1 MHIKAP
7 NPRGLLAARL
17 FTQSSGHMGKNQK
30 QKEPLDSFGWIKL
43 SYGFGRSTPLGLVQ
57 TQRSMRSPLRTPRGR
72 FVMHYGH
79 LWAQLSAHPPWYYR
93 PPCTAWKEC
102 WQPHKSQASPADGR
116 TWSLASYLTF
126 HSLSKWRRTVSAM
139 DHRSAALP
147 CPPSRWKTPVHHQS
161 SPKAHSVKLWHN
173 SSCEPQWIIKVYLS
187 QPA

>member
-1 MHIKAP
+1 M
-7 NPRGLLAARL
+7 
-17 FTQSSGHMGKNQK
+17 QK
-30 QKEPLDSFGWIKL
+30 PETKG
-43 SYGFGRSTPLGLVQ
+43 TAGLVRLNQ
-57 TQRSMRSPLRTPRGR
+57 AKLRVRAINTSRPCPNTKVYALTASYTSRPFCHAPWTSMGPAFCTSPQ
-72 FVMHYGH
+72 Y
-79 LWAQLSAHPPWYYR
+79 S

-126 HSLSKWRRTVSAM
+126 HSLSKWGRTVSAM

-173 SSCEPQWIIKVYLS
+173 SSCKPQWIIKVYLKT
-187 QPA
+187 A